1 MDEISGLLGHTG
13 EHRITAGYAKYDPNH
28 LPHAKQQLSAIWQE
42 VCASAKEWHESV
54 SCQSAWTTD
63 FSCAKAGKCVGF
75 LRLLGWWAVTGSN
88 RRPSRCKRE
97 EIAPVDSDSDSDEPR
112 TNAEQS
118 ETGGDFRVSYESDK
132 RLHYSEH
139 QVQLRPDYSG
149 PLERCS
155 PDEVRALFCEMLERT
170 EVCSVWDWPLP
181 PAGLP
186 GYVGYGYTRD
196 APEAQLIE
204 LGIRY
209 VQAIV
214 KNERKAMHNRW
225 ADAADFIYKIEKNT
239 GERIQ
244 RKLAERQVRA
254 AMAEARKRAASN
266 RVRWHRRLR
275 PGPGAHG
282 RVQDRRVLRDRPFLP
297 ARAG

>member
-1 MDEISGLLGHTG
+1 VD
-13 EHRITAGYAKYDPNH
+13 YD
-28 LPHAKQQLSAIWQE
+28 SAQI
-42 VCASAKEWHESV
+42 
-54 SCQSAWTTD
+54 
-63 FSCAKAGKCVGF
+63 
-75 LRLLGWWAVTGSN
+75 
-88 RRPSRCKRE
+88 
-97 EIAPVDSDSDSDEPR
+97 EPR

-118 ETGGDFRVSYESDK
+118 ETGGDFRVNHESDK

-139 QVQLRPDYSG
+139 QVQLTPDYSG

-155 PDEVRALFCEMLERT
+155 PDEVRALFCEILERT
-170 EVCSVWDWPLP
+170 KVCSVWDWPLP
-181 PAGLP
+181 PSGLP

-196 APEAQLIE
+196 APEAQLLE

-244 RKLAERQVRA
+244 RKLAERQVQA

-266 RVRWHRRLR
+266 RVYFIASETGPIKIGKARSPKKRLRSLQTGYHEKLSILAWCWGGEDVEKTYHKRFADRRLSGEWFER
-275 PGPGAHG
+275 CPEIEAEIE
-282 RVQDRRVLRDRPFLP
+282 RLN
-297 ARAG
+297 A